1 MPRRRSRLVFLVLF
15 RSQDVKLGVGTD
27 KLFAAVRS
35 VLRPSDHRWIDNRN
49 RWRTDAAAAAAG
61 HFIREKTHHES
72 QTKAAVSFYGKIGL
86 HRAAG
91 GRGWARQIRIWE
103 DRSPKSPFWI
113 RLTKNRVSKSE
124 LRCCDAT
131 DATGPLWHFALPE
144 SSSRPMCHHS
154 SDRPRIT
161 PRPSICIK
169 W

>member
-49 RWRTDAAAAAAG
+49 RWRTDAAAG

-91 GRGWARQIRIWE
+91 AGGHAR
-103 DRSPKSPFWI
+103 
-113 RLTKNRVSKSE
+113 
-124 LRCCDAT
+124 
-131 DATGPLWHFALPE
+131 
-144 SSSRPMCHHS
+144 
-154 SDRPRIT
+154 
-161 PRPSICIK
+161 
-169 W
+169 

>member
-49 RWRTDAAAAAAG
+49 RWRTDAAAAAAAAG

-124 LRCCDAT
+124 LRCNRRN
-131 DATGPLWHFALPE
+131 
-144 SSSRPMCHHS
+144 RPSLAFHPPRVFEQADVS